1 MRIPFPMKMKRIALI
16 LLSILLLHRGTSS
29 QTVPH
34 APLLLPN
41 GLRVIVRERRVNAL
55 VGVDLW
61 VRAGS
66 REERPGEEG
75 CAHLLEHLLFK
86 GTARHAPGE
95 IDMAIENLGATLTA
109 TTGPDFTRFT
119 TTVTEAHL
127 PVALALLADMIA
139 GARLPAA
146 ELERERGVIQDE
158 LAQRETN
165 PLELL
170 LDALHMQAF
179 PDHPYRRSPGGTRE
193 DIQARTREQLFA
205 FYQRNYTPE
214 RCTLVLTG
222 SITPQDATALAQR
235 IFGPWSRHAP
245 PEMFPQ
251 PAPARASRVSGITRA
266 TTLYRPVDRP
276 YLGIAFPAPAAS
288 DADMACAGLV
298 IAELLRADHQDLSD
312 HHEPVTFQ
320 VRYTP
325 RKDPSLLVL
334 MTALPTRNAPP
345 GQKPVIPVDAAS
357 RLDRLETVLRAR
369 IERLRAAPP
378 ARSDFN
384 AARSRVLG
392 RLLLDI
398 ETAAG
403 YARALGHADITGG
416 DPPEALRT
424 RLTRLT
430 PDDIQR
436 FARHYLDPDLQLTV
450 RMFPSRPAASP
461 GATTKEASRRMPP
474 AAPRR
479 PLSPQ
484 EPALPAC
491 GRLPNA
497 PHALALTC
505 GTRLLLQP
513 EPHSDLVTVAA
524 FVRTP
529 HDRTPQEIATGEL
542 VAHALFLGTAQRSR
556 EYIATTI
563 ARTGST
569 VEVLRAPDYI
579 AVLCQTMPEQL
590 GEMIVLLCETLK
602 NARFQQETLQI
613 ARERARA
620 RNRERA
626 SDLFATAVQAVSAPL
641 IGPTVSDDTTLR
653 RVTPEQARH
662 YFQTRFVPGQTVI
675 AIAGRF
681 HPQQV
686 ARSFESNLFDYN
698 RASPARPL
706 RVTPLSVPITQP
718 TVAAPGHV
726 GIALVAVSAP
736 DVSHPDYPAFLV
748 LHALLGDGHA
758 SRLFRRVRD
767 ALGVGYNVGAL
778 YRPERGEPLIAYLQ
792 WDARRPLATPVLEER
807 DPGAIALRLLEAQLQ
822 GLLADPP
829 SDAELRRA
837 RNVATGRDAL
847 RHERTRDRAF
857 LLGWYEVM
865 GRGYTFDAE
874 LPGRLQAVTREE
886 VLRVARTY
894 LERRVSA
901 VALPGIR
908 RAR

>member
-1 MRIPFPMKMKRIALI
+1 MKRIALL
-16 LLSILLLHRGTSS
+16 LLSVFLHGTGALS

-34 APLLLPN
+34 APVVLPN
-41 GLRVIVRERRVNAL
+41 GLRVIVRERRVNTL

-119 TTVTEAHL
+119 TTVTDTHL
-127 PVALALLADMIA
+127 PAALALLADMIT
-139 GARLPAA
+139 GAQLPAA
-146 ELERERGVIQDE
+146 ELEREKGVIQDE

-165 PLELL
+165 PFEILI
-170 LDALHMQAF
+170 DALHAQAF
-179 PDHPYRRSPGGTRE
+179 PGHPYRRSPGGTPE
-193 DIQARTREQLFA
+193 DIRARTREQLLA

-222 SITPQDATALAQR
+222 NIALQDAGVLAQR
-235 IFGPWSRHAP
+235 IFGSWSRRALPEIHA
-245 PEMFPQ
+245 Q
-251 PAPARASRVSGITRA
+251 SAPAEASHPLRAGRT

-288 DADMACAGLV
+288 ETDMACAGLV
-298 IAELLRADHQDLSD
+298 VAELLHPGYQPAHPPRDPAAMH
-312 HHEPVTFQ
+312 
-320 VRYTP
+320 VRFTP

-334 MTALPTRNAPP
+334 MTALPVRPAPP
-345 GQKPVIPVDAAS
+345 GQKPVIPVDAVSQVDQMEAD
-357 RLDRLETVLRAR
+357 LLTR
-369 IERLRAAPP
+369 IVRLRAVPP
-378 ARSDFN
+378 TRNDFN

-403 YARALGHADITGG
+403 YARALGYADITGG
-416 DPPEALRT
+416 DTPEALRA
-424 RLTRLT
+424 RLARLT

-436 FARHYLDPDLQLTV
+436 FARQYLDPDRRVTV
-450 RMFPSRPAASP
+450 RVFPARPAAQS
-461 GATTKEASRRMPP
+461 GAVMTGAFRRTPP
-474 AAPRR
+474 AVSGRSIP
-479 PLSPQ
+479 P
-484 EPALPAC
+484 EVPAQAAC
-491 GRLPNA
+491 ARQPNT
-497 PHALALTC
+497 PHALTLTC
-505 GTRLLLQP
+505 GARLLLQP
-513 EPHSDLVTVAA
+513 EPHSDLVAVTV

-529 HDRTPQEIATGEL
+529 HDRTPQEIATGDL
-542 VAHALFLGTAQRSR
+542 VAHALFLGTTQRSR
-556 EYIATTI
+556 EHIATTI

-569 VEVLRAPDYI
+569 VEVLRTPDYI
-579 AVLCQTMPEQL
+579 AVLSQIVPEQL
-590 GEMIVLLCETLK
+590 GEMIVLLCEILK
-602 NARFQQETLQI
+602 NASFHPEALQA
-613 ARERARA
+613 AREQAR
-620 RNRERA
+620 RQHMERTA
-626 SDLFATAVQAVSAPL
+626 DLFATAVQAVSAPL
-641 IGPTVSDDTTLR
+641 IGPNVSDDMTLR

-675 AIAGRF
+675 AVTGRF
-681 HPQQV
+681 QAQQV

-698 RASPARPL
+698 RTAPARPQ
-706 RVTPLSVPITQP
+706 RVVFPSVPTTQH
-718 TVAAPGHV
+718 TVTAPGHV
-726 GIALVAVSAP
+726 GLALIAVSAP
-736 DVSHPDYPAFLV
+736 DVAHPDYPAFLV

-758 SRLFRRVRD
+758 SRLFRRIRD
-767 ALGVGYNVGAL
+767 ALGVGYNVGTI

-792 WDARRPLATPVLEER
+792 WDTRRPLTTPVLEER

-837 RNVATGRDAL
+837 RNVAIGRNAL
-847 RHERTRDRAF
+847 RHERARDRAF

-865 GRGYTFDAE
+865 GRGYAFDAE
-874 LPGRLQAVTREE
+874 LPGRLQAVTCEE

-894 LERRVSA
+894 LERRASA
-901 VALPGIR
+901 VALPGTR
-908 RAR
+908 RTR